1 VASCRFKG
9 LALMDTDLWKRIFEI
24 DYFRTISCGIPIP
37 HAMGSFGT
45 RFRWPSA
52 HSKDRHGGDCCS
64 YTRHWKCP
72 QIVPVVEGEL
82 PLLLIY
88 YRLSPMTGWRVIEPP
103 GHHPLQ
109 GSSQTMNTQETLTA
123 SFLLHV
129 SKSSVFFPTC
139 MFGKKLHV
147 NIDMQ
152 KFHVNMHF
160 PPNMHVRKQIA
171 RQH

>member
-1 VASCRFKG
+1 MHVAKTCVF
-9 LALMDTDLWKRIFEI
+9 LT
-24 DYFRTISCGIPIP
+24 
-37 HAMGSFGT
+37 MGSFGT
-45 RFRWPSA
+45 RFRWSSA

-82 PLLLIY
+82 TLLLIY

-109 GSSQTMNTQETLTA
+109 GSSQTMNTQETLTS

-129 SKSSVFFPTC
+129 SKSSDAVKTKSCGIEDTAQKRP
-139 MFGKKLHV
+139 KKEQTPNQQLTT
-147 NIDMQ
+147 
-152 KFHVNMHF
+152 FHTLSG
-160 PPNMHVRKQIA
+160 
-171 RQH
+171 